1 MTKTGTVDLQGFQ
14 DTKIRYLEN
23 NPEESMEEG
32 FVLEG
37 IQFSKDDFMQAGNRS
52 YMMAMPAEK
61 RAALIR
67 NMRGANPRC
76 CAECIFYYHV
86 FDKDRKYVICGGCSI
101 DDDVMIMDQSEREYH
116 CPL

>member
-1 MTKTGTVDLQGFQ
+1 M
-14 DTKIRYLEN
+14 
-23 NPEESMEEG
+23 EG

-37 IQFSKDDFMQAGNRS
+37 IQLLQVDLMQANNRS

-67 NMRGANPRC
+67 MERGNAPGC

-86 FDKDRKYVICGGCSI
+86 FDKDRKKLICGGCSI
-101 DDDVMIMDQSEREYH
+101 DDDIMVMDSSEREYH

>member
-1 MTKTGTVDLQGFQ
+1 M
-14 DTKIRYLEN
+14 
-23 NPEESMEEG
+23 EG

-37 IQFSKDDFMQAGNRS
+37 IEFLPGDIEQANNRS
-52 YMMAMPAEK
+52 YMMNMPAAK

-67 NMRGANPRC
+67 NERGIAPKC

-101 DDDVMIMDQSEREYH
+101 DDDVMITDILERELH

>member
-1 MTKTGTVDLQGFQ
+1 M
-14 DTKIRYLEN
+14 
-23 NPEESMEEG
+23 EG

-37 IQFSKDDFMQAGNRS
+37 IQFLPGDIEQANNRS
-52 YMMAMPAEK
+52 YMMNMPAEK

-67 NMRGANPRC
+67 NERGINPRC

-86 FDKDRKYVICGGCSI
+86 FDKDRKKVICGGCSI
-101 DDDVMIMDQSEREYH
+101 DDDVMIMDLSEREYH

>member
-1 MTKTGTVDLQGFQ
+1 MA
-14 DTKIRYLEN
+14 
-23 NPEESMEEG
+23 G

-37 IQFSKDDFMQAGNRS
+37 IQFTSEDIMQANNRS
-52 YMMAMPAEK
+52 YMLNMPAEK

-67 NMRGANPRC
+67 NQRGANPRS

-101 DDDVMIMDQSEREYH
+101 DDDIMIMDISEREYH

>member
-1 MTKTGTVDLQGFQ
+1 M
-14 DTKIRYLEN
+14 
-23 NPEESMEEG
+23 EG

-37 IQFSKDDFMQAGNRS
+37 IQFLPGDIMQANNRS
-52 YMMAMPAEK
+52 FMMNMPEEK

-67 NMRGANPRC
+67 NQRGANPRN

-86 FDKDRKYVICGGCSI
+86 FDKDRKYLICGGCSI
-101 DDDVMIMDQSEREYH
+101 DDDVMVMDPSEREYH